1 MGLELLH
8 DNWCGD
14 RLLKDAYPE
23 FYNLARD
30 RDALVA
36 DYFEQMNGGIH

>member
-8 DNWCGD
+8 DNWCGG

-23 FYNLARD
+23 FYNIARD
-30 RDALVA
+30 KDALLA
-36 DYFEQMNGGIH
+36 DYFEWMNGGIH